1 MKYTPIIGL
10 EIHIEL
16 KTQSKMFCFCKAEH
30 FGQNSNTQ
38 TCPVCLGLPG
48 ALPVPNKKAIEWTV
62 IAGLA
67 LNCEIPLESKFDR
80 KNYYYPDLPKGYQ
93 ISQYDQPL
101 AVDGKWKMD
110 NARPPASSLAGEVG
124 RGKWLRIK
132 RVHLEEDT
140 AKLIHEGDKTL
151 INFNR
156 SGVPL
161 VEIVTEPDMESSEEA
176 KEFLEKLQE
185 LIRALGI
192 SDADMEKGQMRCE
205 PTVNLKI
212 EDNTDTFF
220 TPLVEIKNINSFRFA
235 HDAIEYEIQRQLAE
249 FQNTHEV
256 KKGGNKTTRGWDEDK
271 KETVLQ
277 RTKEEAA
284 DYRYFPEP
292 DIPPL
297 RWTGKQISDIRY
309 KISNLELPEQK
320 VANFMKKYGLPE
332 SYAKILVENALKGD
346 YFIIASE
353 VSAGTVSS
361 AAIGNYIINNKIDI
375 GKVKP
380 EDLPKLIE
388 NKEKALTLSET
399 EIEENVQAMLQENPD
414 AVKQFQEGKTTVL
427 EFLVGKVMKTTKGQ
441 ANPDKVRKIILENL

>member
-10 EIHIEL
+10 EIHVEL
-16 KTQSKMFCFCKAEH
+16 KTQSKMFCGCFAEH
-30 FGQNSNTQ
+30 FGKEPNTQ

-101 AVDGKWKMD
+101 AINGKWEMGNSK
-110 NARPPASSLAGEVG
+110 
-124 RGKWLRIK
+124 KLRIK

-140 AKLIHEGDKTL
+140 AKLIHEDGKTL

-161 VEIVTEPDMESSEEA
+161 VEIVTEPDMESAQEA
-176 KEFLEKLQE
+176 KDFLEKLQE

-212 EDNTDTFF
+212 EDNNETFF

-235 HDAIEYEIQRQLAE
+235 HDAIEYEIQRQTEE
-249 FQNTHEV
+249 FNKNHEV

-297 RWTGKQISDIRY
+297 RWTDEEIAGFKLQVEG
-309 KISNLELPEQK
+309 LEMPEQK
-320 VANFMKKYGLPE
+320 IAGLIKSHCLAEDKAKVLVGNPQKYEYSMKAFAVPSNL
-332 SYAKILVENALKGD
+332 
-346 YFIIASE
+346 
-353 VSAGTVSS
+353 VSAATI
-361 AAIGNYIINNKIDI
+361 ANYIINDKVDI
-375 GKVKP
+375 NQIKP
-380 EDLPKLIE
+380 EDLPKFIAE
-388 NKEKALTLSET
+388 KEKALTMSEEEINGIVREVLNENSET
-399 EIEENVQAMLQENPD
+399 VNQY
-414 AVKQFQEGKTTVL
+414 KQGKTNVL
-427 EFLVGKVMKTTKGQ
+427 EFLVGQVAKITKGQ
-441 ANPDKVRKIILENL
+441 AAPQRIRQLLINNINLI

>member
-16 KTQSKMFCFCKAEH
+16 KTKSKMFCSCFAEH
-30 FGQNSNTQ
+30 FGQPANTQ

-48 ALPVPNKKAIEWTV
+48 ALPVPNKKAIECTV
-62 IAGLA
+62 LAGLA
-67 LNCEIPLESKFDR
+67 LNCEIPLNCKFDR

-101 AVDGKWKMD
+101 AVDGKWQME
-110 NARPPASSLAGEVG
+110 N
-124 RGKWLRIK
+124 GKELRIK

-161 VEIVTEPDMESSEEA
+161 VEIVTEPDMESAQEA
-176 KEFLEKLQE
+176 KEFLEKLQQ

-212 EDNTDTFF
+212 EDNDETFF
-220 TPLVEIKNINSFRFA
+220 TPLVEIKNINSFKFA
-235 HDAIEYEIQRQLAE
+235 HDAIEYEINRQTEE
-249 FQNTHEV
+249 FNKNQEV
-256 KKGGNKTTRGWDEDK
+256 KKSGNKTTRGWLEDK
-271 KETVLQ
+271 KETVLL

-297 RWTGKQISDIRY
+297 KWTDEQVVGFKLQVAG
-309 KISNLELPEQK
+309 LEMPEQK
-320 VANFMKKYGLPE
+320 ITGLMKNYGLDK
-332 SYAKILVENALKGD
+332 YKARILVENPEKEV
-346 YFIIASE
+346 YFKTAGSIVPRLVSTTTIA
-353 VSAGTVSS
+353 
-361 AAIGNYIINNKIDI
+361 NYIINDKVDI
-375 GKVKP
+375 RQVKA
-380 EDLPKLIE
+380 EDLPKFIAE
-388 NKEKALTLSET
+388 KEKDMTMSEE
-399 EIEENVQAMLQENPD
+399 EINGIIKEVIKEYPETVEQY
-414 AVKQFQEGKTTVL
+414 KTGKTTVL
-427 EFLVGKVMKTTKGQ
+427 EFLIGQVMKITKGQ
-441 ANPDKVRKIILENL
+441 ANPDKIRKIFQENL